1 MAVAMAL
8 LLASC
13 ANGDD
18 TTEASAG
25 EDGEF
30 RSPIAEYLG
39 EESFGFSPGDE
50 AENEARQIELNE
62 QVQACMA
69 AEGFEWEPN
78 PEEGR
83 FFGGPPI
90 DDEGLEWGSDE
101 WTAKYGLGIST
112 LAFPQDMVGPD
123 LIGTSESFGFEAEHE
138 DPNQEYVE
146 GLSESEQE
154 AYYATLYGD
163 DQGPDIDFE
172 ALTQE
177 EIDAAF
183 EEYFADYVPT
193 GCFPEA
199 EQEVFGFG
207 PAGPGYWQEFGDDL
221 EAMYEDI
228 QNDPRIVEAEQATS
242 SCMSDKGLDYTN
254 METLYMDFDER
265 MRPLYDAVYNQVGP
279 GPGGFDEDELES
291 MTEEELDELFAP
303 QPLSDEQKATLGE
316 IQADEIELAVAL
328 LECGGNQEER
338 SQLFQEV
345 AIEYEERFIEEN
357 REALDAYRNEQQS
370 EDQDE

>member
-1 MAVAMAL
+1 MAIAMAL

-39 EESFGFSPGDE
+39 EDDFGFNPGNE
-50 AENEARQIELNE
+50 ADTEARQIEFNE

-78 PEEGR
+78 PEEGI

-112 LAFPQDMVGPD
+112 LAFPQDLVGPD
-123 LIGTSESFGFEAEHE
+123 LLGTSESFGFGGEHE

-154 AYYATLYGD
+154 AYYATLYGRRPGSRHRLR
-163 DQGPDIDFE
+163 GPDRR
-172 ALTQE
+172 
-177 EIDAAF
+177 
-183 EEYFADYVPT
+183 
-193 GCFPEA
+193 
-199 EQEVFGFG
+199 
-207 PAGPGYWQEFGDDL
+207 GDRRRL
-221 EAMYEDI
+221 
-228 QNDPRIVEAEQATS
+228 RGV
-242 SCMSDKGLDYTN
+242 LRR
-254 METLYMDFDER
+254 L
-265 MRPLYDAVYNQVGP
+265 RPLR
-279 GPGGFDEDELES
+279 
-291 MTEEELDELFAP
+291 
-303 QPLSDEQKATLGE
+303 
-316 IQADEIELAVAL
+316 L
-328 LECGGNQEER
+328 LPRG
-338 SQLFQEV
+338 
-345 AIEYEERFIEEN
+345 
-357 REALDAYRNEQQS
+357 
-370 EDQDE
+370 